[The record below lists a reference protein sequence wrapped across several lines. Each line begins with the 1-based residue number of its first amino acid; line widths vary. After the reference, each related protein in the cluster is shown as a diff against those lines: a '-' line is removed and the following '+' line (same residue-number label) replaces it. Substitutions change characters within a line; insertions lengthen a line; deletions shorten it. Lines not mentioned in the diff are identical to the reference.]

1 MSVSEEAAPVVA
13 AAHSGAGEELA
24 LHKAVGAAGVAVKV
38 PAVASWARCYV
49 NGVVADKNLV

>member
-24 LHKAVGAAGVAVKV
+24 LYKAFAAAGVAVKV

-49 NGVVADKNLV
+49 NGVVSQINLV